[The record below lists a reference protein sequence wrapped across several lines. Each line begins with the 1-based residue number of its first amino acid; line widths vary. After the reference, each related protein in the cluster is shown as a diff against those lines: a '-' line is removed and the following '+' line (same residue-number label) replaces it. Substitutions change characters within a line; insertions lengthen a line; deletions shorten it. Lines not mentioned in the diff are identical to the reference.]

1 MIALSKLLKTGFLRS
16 FLQDAL
22 PVLGEGCF
30 ALVTQ
35 LEAGAEKALA
45 ACGELP
51 AAFMTNNGFDYE
63 RAAADCPSAL
73 RLPLILEGELV
84 GHVVLGCSKEQPPS
98 FEASARFLARALDE
112 IMRRELVKR
121 SLGEEALEQYREVA
135 LMQRSV
141 VNLNSSMQIQDVM
154 RALVD
159 ECAAS
164 SFPATYAMI
173 FNKDGGLEHARR
185 INPQAQGGVQLT
197 DAALGWLSKCRIYK
211 DVVASGKGE
220 LVNDL
225 DADPR
230 WRREIPG
237 LSTLLL
243 APVRGSRM
251 ALGAIVLA
259 GVDQSR
265 PFRAVHLKKVV
276 TLASVAGVSIAN
288 AYHFEQVQ
296 QILMALIKAM
306 ATAIDARD
314 RLTAGH
320 SHRVAQLGFGLA
332 LVASEDQEIC
342 PEVCFDQTEQLEI
355 FYGGLLHDI
364 GKIGVREE
372 VLTKATR
379 LPQPHLELIGLRLAL
394 WGEMNQKPWQDI
406 YARLEGINKA
416 YDLSLEDENVVRQF
430 ERESLLVA
438 DKSMSILSANE
449 SLRLLTPRGNLTP
462 DEWQEIRRHP
472 EESHRILQNIP
483 LSTYFP
489 NMLTMILQ
497 HHERLDGSGYP
508 YGVKGPS
515 IIDQS
520 RIMAIVDVYDALR
533 QDRHYK
539 KALSHE
545 LAMNIL
551 LHEAARNRLDGRFI
565 KLFAQNI
572 DRIESAITSGIPF
585 FPGRDAWEDQDA

>member
-1 MIALSKLLKTGFLRS
+1 MISLSKLLKPGFLRS
-16 FLQDAL
+16 YLRDVL
-22 PVLGEGCF
+22 PLLGEGGF

-35 LEAGAEKALA
+35 QAPPGEKVLAGCGDLPDAPAEDK
-45 ACGELP
+45 
-51 AAFMTNNGFDYE
+51 GFDFEQATASYA
-63 RAAADCPSAL
+63 RSL
-73 RLPLILEGELV
+73 RLPLMLEGKPV
-84 GHVVLGCSKEQPPS
+84 GHLAVGCLTAPS
-98 FEASARFLARALDE
+98 PLFEASARFLARSLEE
-112 IMRRELVKR
+112 IMGRELVKR

-173 FNKDGGLEHARR
+173 FNKDSSLEHSRR
-185 INPQAQGGVQLT
+185 LTPQDPGGPAHT
-197 DAALGWLSKCRIYK
+197 ETALSRLSKSQIYK
-211 DVVASGKGE
+211 AVVAGGKGE

-237 LSTLLL
+237 LSSLLV

-259 GVDQSR
+259 GMDPAR
-265 PFRAVHLKKVV
+265 PFRAMHLKKVI
-276 TLASVAGVSIAN
+276 TLASIAGVSIAN

-320 SHRVAQLGFGLA
+320 SHRVAQLGFGLSK
-332 LVASEDQEIC
+332 VASEDQEVC
-342 PEVCFDQTEQLEI
+342 PEVSFDQTEQLEI
-355 FYGGLLHDI
+355 FYAGLLHDI

-379 LPQPHLELIGLRLAL
+379 LPLPHMELIGLRLAL
-394 WGEMNQKPWQDI
+394 WGELNEKPWQDMF
-406 YARLEGINKA
+406 ARLESINRA
-416 YDLSLEDENVVRQF
+416 YDLSLEDENVVHQL
-430 ERESLLVA
+430 ERETVSVSGKA
-438 DKSMSILSANE
+438 MSILTANE

-462 DEWQEIRRHP
+462 EEWQEIRRHP

-483 LSTYFP
+483 LSAYFP
-489 NMLTMILQ
+489 NMLAMILQ

-508 YGVKGPS
+508 YGIKGAN

-551 LHEAARNRLDGRFI
+551 LHEAARNRLDSRFV
-565 KLFAQNI
+565 KLFAQHI
-572 DRIESAITSGIPF
+572 DRIESAMTSGIPF
-585 FPGRDAWEDQDA
+585 FPGRDAWEDENA